1 MTTLVVRSGR
11 ISDGVMPYKAN
22 GLYTLRPLDVRK
34 RVWVGRAY
42 NVSKLHN
49 LVDLGGRLKC
59 NRDKWKG

>member
-1 MTTLVVRSGR
+1 MRSDR

-22 GLYTLRPLDVRK
+22 GLYSLRPLNVLRGVVV
-34 RVWVGRAY
+34 VWVGRAY
-42 NVSKLHN
+42 NVSKLHK